1 MSDKK
6 KTGSEVSDQ
15 TDLELMIQVQQGNI
29 GVMGHLFERHH
40 ARIYNFCHRMTG
52 SREASEDLVQEV
64 FVRSIKYRQSF
75 RGDAEYLP
83 WLYRVARNACNDYFK
98 QSGRFPVLV
107 DELPETEG
115 DEPSASE
122 QMERQEQVCLL
133 RQALLELPVERR
145 EVLVLSRF
153 EELPYQEIAQLL
165 GCSIGAVKV
174 RVHRAMEQLRR
185 TYLEML
191 GEDQS

>member
-6 KTGSEVSDQ
+6 KTGSVVSDQ

-98 QSGRFPVLV
+98 QSSRFPALV
-107 DELPETEG
+107 DELPEIEG
-115 DEPSASE
+115 DEPNASE

-133 RQALLELPVERR
+133 RQALLELPVDRR

-153 EELPYQEIAQLL
+153 EELPYEEITQLL
-165 GCSIGAVKV
+165 GCSVGAVKV